1 LNFQDP
7 SALQGIL
14 AQISLSSLA
23 IVGSAAVNSAKRT
36 QAQLQTR
43 LVKGIGAGCKS
54 KMTTARA
61 LLTFSFEMHV
71 IRLHNL
77 LP

>member
-1 LNFQDP
+1 M
-7 SALQGIL
+7 QGIL
-14 AQISLSSLA
+14 AQTSLSSLA
-23 IVGSAAVNSAKRT
+23 IVGSAAANAAKRT
-36 QAQLQTR
+36 QAQLQTGLAR
-43 LVKGIGAGCKS
+43 GIGAGCTS
-54 KMTTARA
+54 KLTTARA